1 MRGAMTISPLHGLAR
16 AVAVLILVL
25 VPAAARAQA
34 PPHAAIH
41 LGVASC
47 AGSNCHGATRPSK
60 GSYVEQNEYLIW
72 AKSDKHHQA
81 YTVLL
86 GARSRRIARNLG
98 IANAATAPLCLNC
111 HTDYVPPDRR
121 GPQYQISD
129 GVGCEACHG
138 GASNWLGVHISG
150 ATHQQNLAAG
160 LYPTENP
167 LARAKKCLSC
177 HFGDPSDPQRFVT
190 HRIMGAGHP
199 RMGFELDTYTMAEP
213 AHFVVNKA
221 YIARK
226 GPVNDARIWAV
237 GQAYSLY
244 LHAKALGVPAL
255 AQKGP
260 FPELV
265 LFDCQSCHHAFDWRM
280 SEPPAVTGLPTGWPR
295 IYDANGVML
304 RLIAARVA
312 PALAPALGRD
322 VFALR
327 RATTES
333 WPAVVRQARAVR
345 QLASGLVPVMASHR
359 FTPQDVQALAK
370 SVIGLSLSPQGTAFS
385 TAEQAT
391 MALASLE
398 SAMKMS
404 GGLAPRQQAAM
415 SRALSGLYASFAS
428 DDAYRRAAFVKALRE
443 LQNAVPR

>member
-1 MRGAMTISPLHGLAR
+1 
-16 AVAVLILVL
+16 
-25 VPAAARAQA
+25 
-34 PPHAAIH
+34 
-41 LGVASC
+41 
-47 AGSNCHGATRPSK
+47 
-60 GSYVEQNEYLIW
+60 
-72 AKSDKHHQA
+72 
-81 YTVLL
+81 
-86 GARSRRIARNLG
+86 
-98 IANAATAPLCLNC
+98 
-111 HTDYVPPDRR
+111 
-121 GPQYQISD
+121 
-129 GVGCEACHG
+129 
-138 GASNWLGVHISG
+138 
-150 ATHQQNLAAG
+150 
-160 LYPTENP
+160 
-167 LARAKKCLSC
+167 
-177 HFGDPSDPQRFVT
+177 
-190 HRIMGAGHP
+190 MGAGHP

-226 GPVNDARIWAV
+226 GPVDDARIWAV
-237 GQAYSLY
+237 GQAYSLH

-295 IYDANGVML
+295 IDDANAVML

-312 PALAPALGRD
+312 PAMAPALERD
-322 VFALR
+322 VLALR

-345 QLASGLVPVMASHR
+345 QLANGLVPVMASHR

-370 SVIGLSLSPQGTAFS
+370 SVIGLSLGPQGTAFS

-398 SAMKMS
+398 SAMKRS
-404 GGLAPRQQAAM
+404 GALAPGQRAAM
-415 SRALSGLYASFAS
+415 SRALGGLYASFAS
-428 DDAYRRAAFVKALRE
+428 DDAYRRAAFVRALRE